1 MFWAVGIHKQ
11 AYLFQVE
18 DVRMGI
24 NCFSYNSKKIIPS
37 PLVSVTKNYINA
49 GDDSRLGAT
58 YDIQLIGTLVPFM
71 GSPSGNYSDI
81 NNAFFTGV
89 GDPPDQV
96 FETNPAD
103 FDSLLRKQEAIRHL
117 FSVEGKSLEWEP
129 GTGVAVRSN
138 PRVKSINFTQG
149 LWVNR
154 VDYTIDL
161 QSDFIFINGI
171 GTEDSTLAVSGALK
185 SATEQW
191 TFGEIEGQSGSGFNV
206 THNVSAQATTIY
218 DTNGSLLEGKEAW
231 EHSRDFVNDRAIGI
245 VDTNI
250 MNKVLGV
257 TTWIGGRY
265 TTTTTV
271 SEKAGTY
278 SIDESWILRPSSSFI
293 TENFNVVFDE
303 DIDDPTITY
312 NGTIFGLSNG
322 ERAGGQ
328 LALTSAKNALPSN
341 AQARTSAIANIGS
354 LISSATIPDF
364 PNTKNIGLN
373 QTDGTLTFSFVWK
386 TGDGALSTK
395 TQEAALTFD
404 ANTGIY
410 SLSLVCDITGAGET
424 AADKVTNA
432 KAAIVSDSQARTDA
446 LAIMGDQLPSG
457 VTIST
462 THQTKST
469 SINNTTGKI
478 RVTWAWTSADDNSVI
493 ITVDTSF
500 SGVTIAEIDIPGRTV
515 GPIIQD
521 MGTVTSKVITVSL
534 EGQFDSKP
542 NNATIISQMDAE
554 LGIPVGDTHI
564 TGDDESFSVTTG
576 RYRRNR
582 VYVVKN

>member
-1 MFWAVGIHKQ
+1 MSV
-11 AYLFQVE
+11 
-18 DVRMGI
+18 

-37 PLVSVTKNYINA
+37 PLVSVSKNYINT
-49 GDDSRLGAT
+49 GSDSHLGVT
-58 YDIQLIGTLVPFM
+58 YDLQLTGTLVPFR
-71 GSPSGNYSDI
+71 GSPSGNYNNI
-81 NNAFFTGV
+81 NDAFWTGL
-89 GDPPDQV
+89 GEPPDQV
-96 FETNPAD
+96 FETNPGD
-103 FDSLLRKQEAIRHL
+103 FNSLLRKQEAIRHL
-117 FSVEGKSLEWEP
+117 FNVDGKSLEWQP
-129 GTGVAVRSN
+129 GSGVAVRSN
-138 PRVKSINFTQG
+138 PRVKSINFTQDI
-149 LWVNR
+149 WVNR

-185 SATEQW
+185 AATEQW
-191 TFGEIEGQSGSGFNV
+191 TFGEIEGQAGSGFNV
-206 THNVSAQATTIY
+206 THNVSAQAATIY
-218 DTNGSLLEGKEAW
+218 DTNGTLLEGKEAW
-231 EHSRDFVNDRAIGI
+231 EHSRDFVNDKVVGT

-278 SIDESWILRPSSSFI
+278 SIDESWVLRPSNSFI
-293 TENFNVVFDE
+293 TENFSVVFNE

-410 SLSLVCDITGAGET
+410 SLSLVCDITGVGET

-446 LAIMGDQLPSG
+446 LAIMGDQLPAG
-457 VTIST
+457 ITIST
-462 THQTKST
+462 DHQTKST

-478 RVTWAWTSADDNSVI
+478 RVTWAWTSADANNVT

-500 SGVTIAEIDIPGRTV
+500 SGVIIAEIDIPGRTV
-515 GPIIQD
+515 GPILQS
-521 MGTVTSKVITVSL
+521 MGTVTSQVITISL
-534 EGQFDSKP
+534 EGQFDTKP
-542 NNATIISQMDAE
+542 ANATIIAQMNAE
-554 LGIPVGDTHI
+554 LGIPVGDTHV
-564 TGDDESFSVTTG
+564 TNDDESFSVTTG

-582 VYVVKN
+582 TYVVKN

>member
-1 MFWAVGIHKQ
+1 MSV
-11 AYLFQVE
+11 
-18 DVRMGI
+18 
-24 NCFSYNSKKIIPS
+24 NCFSYNGRKIIPS
-37 PLVSVTKNYINA
+37 PLVSITKNYINT
-49 GDDSRLGAT
+49 GSDSRLGVT

-71 GSPSGNYSDI
+71 GSPSGNYSNI
-81 NNAFFTGV
+81 NDAFFTGV

-96 FETNPAD
+96 FETNPSD

-117 FSVEGKSLEWEP
+117 FSADGKSLEWEP

-185 SATEQW
+185 SAAEQW
-191 TFGEIEGQSGSGFNV
+191 TFGEIEGQAGSGFNV
-206 THNVSAQATTIY
+206 THNVSAQAATIY
-218 DTNGSLLEGKEAW
+218 DTNGTLLEGKEAW
-231 EHSRDFVNDRAIGI
+231 EHARDFVNNLVLGI
-245 VDTNI
+245 VDINI

-265 TTTTTV
+265 TTNTIV
-271 SEKAGTY
+271 AEKAGTY
-278 SIDESWILRPSSSFI
+278 TVDESWILRPSNTFI
-293 TENFNVVFDE
+293 TEDFSIAFAE
-303 DIDDPTITY
+303 DVDDPTITY

-328 LALTSAKNALPSN
+328 LALTNAKNALPSDT
-341 AQARTSAIANIGS
+341 QARTSAITNIGS
-354 LISSATIPDF
+354 LIGSATIPDF
-364 PNTKNIGLN
+364 PTVKNIGLN

-386 TGDGALSTK
+386 AGDGALSTK
-395 TQEAALTFD
+395 TQEAALDFD

-410 SLSLVCDITGAGET
+410 SLSLVCDIAGAGAT

-446 LAIMGDQLPSG
+446 LAIIGTQLPSG
-457 VTIST
+457 ITIST
-462 THQTKST
+462 THQTKT
-469 SINNTTGKI
+469 VSINNTNGTI
-478 RVTWAWTSADDNSVI
+478 RVTWAWTSADDNNVT

-500 SGVTIAEIDIPGRTV
+500 SGVIIAEIDIPGRTV
-515 GPIIQD
+515 GPIIQN
-521 MGTVTSKVITVSL
+521 MGTVNSKVITISL
-534 EGQFDSKP
+534 EGQFSSKP
-542 NNATIISQMDAE
+542 ADATIIAQMDAE
-554 LGIPVGDTHI
+554 LGVSVSTTHV
-564 TGDDESFSVTTG
+564 TRDDESFNVTTG

>member
-1 MFWAVGIHKQ
+1 MSV
-11 AYLFQVE
+11 
-18 DVRMGI
+18 
-24 NCFSYNSKKIIPS
+24 NCFSYSGKKLIPS
-37 PLVSVTKNYINA
+37 PLVNITKNYVNT
-49 GDDSRLGAT
+49 GDDSHLGVT
-58 YDIQLIGTLVPFM
+58 YDLQLIGTLVPFR
-71 GSPSGNYSDI
+71 GSPSGNYSNI
-81 NNAFFTGV
+81 NDAFWTGL
-89 GDPPDQV
+89 GEPPDQV

-103 FDSLLRKQEAIRHL
+103 FDSLLRKQEAIRNL
-117 FSVEGKSLEWEP
+117 FSVDGKSLEWEP
-129 GTGVAVRSN
+129 GSGVAVRSN
-138 PRVKSINFTQG
+138 PRVKSINFSQG

-171 GTEDSTLAVSGALK
+171 GTEDSTLPVSGAIK

-191 TFGEIEGQSGSGFNV
+191 TFGEIEGQAGSGFNV
-206 THNVSAQATTIY
+206 THNVSAQAATIY
-218 DTNGSLLEGKEAW
+218 DTNGALLEGKEAW
-231 EHSRDFVNDRAIGI
+231 EHSRDFVNNLVLGT

-278 SIDESWILRPSSSFI
+278 NVDESWVLRPSNSFI
-293 TENFNVVFDE
+293 TENFSVAFDE

-328 LALTSAKNALPSN
+328 LALTNAKNALPSN

-354 LISSATIPDF
+354 LIGSATIPNF

-395 TQEAALTFD
+395 AQEAALTFD

-410 SLSLVCDITGAGET
+410 SLSLVCDITGVGET

-446 LAIMGDQLPSG
+446 LAIMGDQLPAG

-462 THQTKST
+462 DHQTKST
-469 SINNTTGKI
+469 SINNNFLHCAQYLQLFGISKY
-478 RVTWAWTSADDNSVI
+478 R
-493 ITVDTSF
+493 SF
-500 SGVTIAEIDIPGRTV
+500 
-515 GPIIQD
+515 
-521 MGTVTSKVITVSL
+521 K
-534 EGQFDSKP
+534 
-542 NNATIISQMDAE
+542 
-554 LGIPVGDTHI
+554 
-564 TGDDESFSVTTG
+564 
-576 RYRRNR
+576 
-582 VYVVKN
+582 

>member
-1 MFWAVGIHKQ
+1 MSV
-11 AYLFQVE
+11 
-18 DVRMGI
+18 
-24 NCFSYNSKKIIPS
+24 NCLSYNGRKIIPA
-37 PLVSVTKNYINA
+37 PLVSINKNYVNT
-49 GDDSRLGAT
+49 GDGKHIGST
-58 YDIQLIGTLVPFM
+58 YDIELIGTMIPFR

-81 NNAFFTGV
+81 NDAFFTGL

-96 FETNPAD
+96 SETNPGD
-103 FDSLLRKQEAIRHL
+103 FNSLLRKQEALRNL
-117 FSVEGKSLEWEP
+117 FSVDGKSLEWQP
-129 GTGVAVRSN
+129 GAGVAVRTN
-138 PRVKSINFTQG
+138 PRVQSITFPQE

-154 VDYTIDL
+154 ADYTISF
-161 QSDFIFINGI
+161 QSDFVFINAI
-171 GTEDSTLAVSGALK
+171 GLEDSTLAVSGALK

-191 TFGEIEGQSGSGFNV
+191 TFGEIEGQAGSGFNV
-206 THNVSAQATTIY
+206 THNVSAQAATIY
-218 DTNGSLLEGKEAW
+218 DANGTLLEGKEAW
-231 EHSRDFVNDRAIGI
+231 EHSRDFVNDRVVGT

-271 SEKAGTY
+271 SEKAGNY
-278 SIDESWILRPSSSFI
+278 SIDETWVLRPSSSFV

-303 DIDDPTITY
+303 DVDDPTITY

-328 LALTSAKNALPSN
+328 LALTNAKNALPSDT
-341 AQARTSAIANIGS
+341 QARTSAITNIGS
-354 LISSATIPDF
+354 LIGSATIPNF
-364 PNTKNIGLN
+364 PTTKNIGLN

-386 TGDGALSTK
+386 AGDDTLSTK
-395 TQEAALTFD
+395 TQEAALNFD

-410 SLSLVCDITGAGET
+410 SLSLVCDIRGAGAT

-446 LAIMGDQLPSG
+446 LAIIGTQLPSG

-462 THQTKST
+462 DHQTKT
-469 SINNTTGKI
+469 VSINNTTGTI
-478 RVTWAWTSADDNSVI
+478 RVTWAWTSADANNVVI
-493 ITVDTSF
+493 TIDTSF
-500 SGVTIAEIDIPGRTV
+500 SGVIIAEIDIPGRAI
-515 GPIIQD
+515 GPIIQN
-521 MGTVTSKVITVSL
+521 MGTVTSQVITISL
-534 EGQFDSKP
+534 EGQFSSKP
-542 NNATIISQMDAE
+542 NNATIISQMNAE
-554 LGIPVGDTHI
+554 LGIPVGDTHV

>member
-1 MFWAVGIHKQ
+1 
-11 AYLFQVE
+11 
-18 DVRMGI
+18 MGV
-24 NCFSYNSKKIIPS
+24 NCFSYNGRKIVPS
-37 PLVSVTKNYINA
+37 PLVSITKNYINT
-49 GDDSRLGAT
+49 GDETHLGTT
-58 YDIQLIGTLVPFM
+58 YDIQLIGTLVPFR
-71 GSPSGNYSDI
+71 GSPSGNYSNI

-117 FSVEGKSLEWEP
+117 FRNDGKSLEWEP
-129 GTGVAVRSN
+129 GTGVAVRTN
-138 PRVKSINFTQG
+138 PRVKSINFAQG

-191 TFGEIEGQSGSGFNV
+191 TFNEIEGQAGSGFQV
-206 THNVSAQATTIY
+206 THNVSTQAVAIY
-218 DTNGSLLEGKEAW
+218 DVGGSLLEGKEAW
-231 EHSRDFVNDRAIGI
+231 EHARDFVNLKIIGT
-245 VDTNI
+245 VDPNI
-250 MNKVLGV
+250 MSKVLGV
-257 TTWIGGRY
+257 STWIGGRY
-265 TTTTTV
+265 TTNTTIG
-271 SEKAGTY
+271 EKAGTY
-278 SIDESWILRPSSSFI
+278 AVNESWVLRPSNSFI
-293 TENFNVVFDE
+293 TENFTVTFNEAV
-303 DIDDPTITY
+303 DDPTIVY

-328 LALTSAKNALPSN
+328 LALTNAKGALPSD
-341 AQARTSAIANIGS
+341 AQARSSAITNVGS
-354 LISSATIPDF
+354 LIGSATVPNF
-364 PNTKNIGLN
+364 PTTKNIGIN
-373 QTDGTLTFSFVWK
+373 QKDGTVTFSFVWK
-386 TGDGALSTK
+386 TGDDALATK
-395 TQEAALTFD
+395 TQEAALDFD

-410 SLSLVCDITGAGET
+410 SLSLVCDIRGSGPN
-424 AADKVTNA
+424 AATKVTNA
-432 KAAIVSDSQARTDA
+432 KAAIVSNAQARTDA
-446 LAIMGDQLPSG
+446 LAIIGTQLPSG
-457 VTIST
+457 ITIST
-462 THQTKST
+462 SHQSKST
-469 SINNTTGKI
+469 AINDTTGTI
-478 RVTWAWTSADDNSVI
+478 RVTWTWTSADANNVT

-500 SGVTIAEIDIPGRTV
+500 SGVIIAEIDIPGRTA

-521 MGTVTSKVITVSL
+521 MATVTAKTITVSL

-542 NNATIISQMDAE
+542 NNATIIAQMDAE
-554 LGIPVGDTHI
+554 LGISVSTTHV

>member
-1 MFWAVGIHKQ
+1 MSV
-11 AYLFQVE
+11 
-18 DVRMGI
+18 
-24 NCFSYNSKKIIPS
+24 NCFSYDGRKIVPS
-37 PLVSVTKNYINA
+37 PLINVTKNYINT
-49 GDDSRLGAT
+49 GDDSHLGVT
-58 YDIQLIGTLVPFM
+58 YDLQLIGTLVPFR
-71 GSPSGNYSDI
+71 GSPSGNYSNI
-81 NNAFFTGV
+81 NDAFFTGV

-117 FSVEGKSLEWEP
+117 FSVDGKSLEWEP
-129 GTGVAVRSN
+129 GTGVAVRTN

-185 SATEQW
+185 AATEQW
-191 TFGEIEGQSGSGFNV
+191 TFGEIEGQAGSGFNV
-206 THNVSAQATTIY
+206 THNVSAQAATIY
-218 DTNGSLLEGKEAW
+218 DVNGTLLEGKEAW
-231 EHSRDFVNDRAIGI
+231 EHSRDFVNDKVVGT

-278 SIDESWILRPSSSFI
+278 SIDESWVLRPSSSFI
-293 TENFNVVFDE
+293 TENFTVIFDE

-328 LALTSAKNALPSN
+328 LALTNAKNALPSDT
-341 AQARTSAIANIGS
+341 QARTSAITNIGS
-354 LISSATIPDF
+354 LIGSATIPSF
-364 PNTKNIGLN
+364 PTTKNIGLN
-373 QTDGTLTFSFVWK
+373 QTDGTVTFSFVWK
-386 TGDGALSTK
+386 AGDGVLSTK

-410 SLSLVCDITGAGET
+410 SLSLVCDIAGAGET

-446 LAIMGDQLPSG
+446 LAIIGSQLPSG
-457 VTIST
+457 ITIST
-462 THQTKST
+462 DHQTKST

-478 RVTWAWTSADDNSVI
+478 RVTWAWTSADANNVT

-500 SGVTIAEIDIPGRTV
+500 SGVIIAEIDIPGRSV
-515 GPIIQD
+515 GPIIQN
-521 MGTVTSKVITVSL
+521 MGTTTSKVITISL
-534 EGQFDSKP
+534 EGQFSTKP
-542 NNATIISQMDAE
+542 ADATIITQMNAE
-554 LGIPVGDTHI
+554 LGIPVGDTHV

>member
-1 MFWAVGIHKQ
+1 
-11 AYLFQVE
+11 
-18 DVRMGI
+18 MGV

-37 PLVSVTKNYINA
+37 PLVSINKSYINT
-49 GDDSRLGAT
+49 GDDSHLGTT
-58 YDIQLIGTLVPFM
+58 YDIQLTGTLVPFR

-89 GDPPDQV
+89 GDPPDQTT
-96 FETNPAD
+96 EDNPGD
-103 FDSLLRKQEAIRHL
+103 FNSLLRKQEAIRHL
-117 FSVEGKSLEWEP
+117 FNVDGKSLEWEP

-138 PRVKSINFTQG
+138 PRVKSINFEQG

-171 GTEDSTLAVSGALK
+171 GTEDSTLAISGALK
-185 SATEQW
+185 AATEQW
-191 TFGEIEGQSGSGFNV
+191 TFSEIEGQAGSGFNV
-206 THNVSAQATTIY
+206 THNVSAQAATIY
-218 DTNGSLLEGKEAW
+218 DANGTLLEGKEAW
-231 EHSRDFVNDRAIGI
+231 EHSRDFVNNLVLGI

-265 TTTTTV
+265 TTNTIV
-271 SEKAGTY
+271 AEKAGTY
-278 SIDESWILRPSSSFI
+278 TVDESWVLRPSNTFI
-293 TENFNVVFDE
+293 TEDFSVVFAE
-303 DIDDPTITY
+303 DVDDPTITY

-322 ERAGGQ
+322 ENAGGQ
-328 LALTSAKNALPSN
+328 LALTNAKSALPSDT
-341 AQARTSAIANIGS
+341 QARTSAITNIGS
-354 LISSATIPDF
+354 LIGSATIPDF
-364 PNTKNIGLN
+364 PTVKNIGLN

-386 TGDGALSTK
+386 AGDGALSTK
-395 TQEAALTFD
+395 TQEAALNFD

-410 SLSLVCDITGAGET
+410 SLGLVCDIAGAGAT

-432 KAAIVSDSQARTDA
+432 KAAIISDSQARTDA
-446 LAIMGDQLPSG
+446 LAIIGTQLPSG
-457 VTIST
+457 ITIST
-462 THQTKST
+462 DHQTKTT

-478 RVTWAWTSADDNSVI
+478 RITWAWTSADDNNVI
-493 ITVDTSF
+493 IVVDTSF
-500 SGVTIAEIDIPGRTV
+500 SGVVIAEIDIPGRTV

-521 MGTVTSKVITVSL
+521 MGTVTSQVITISL
-534 EGQFDSKP
+534 EGQFDTKP
-542 NNATIISQMDAE
+542 ANATIISQMDAE
-554 LGIPVGDTHI
+554 LGIPVGDTHV